1 MTIEEILS
9 RLEGVKGGN
18 GQYAARCPAHD
29 DKRASLSVSTG
40 QDRRILLHCH
50 AGCTVPEILEALGLK
65 ESDLFPDKAQKVPC
79 KPQEARREVV
89 ARYDYTDA
97 QGRLL
102 NQKTRFADKSFSWR
116 HYENGRWWNGRKGD
130 PVLYNLP
137 AVAGAKCLYIVEGE
151 KDVETLKA
159 AGIPAVCGADG
170 AGPGKWR
177 PQYTEALRGKRVAVI
192 QDNDNTGK
200 AFAAETANAL
210 HGAAE
215 SVLVLDLARIWPE
228 LPEHGD
234 TTDIW
239 EHFGKEGLDRIQQLA
254 KDTPEWEPVDLNH
267 FNHLNHTVL
276 NSDSDTFAPFA
287 PFAPPNTN
295 QLPVFP
301 VECLPPALGKY
312 VQAVADNIQV
322 SVDMAAVSALAV
334 CAICV
339 QRKFIVNPK
348 PGWVEPLN
356 LYAVIVAKPSER
368 KSPVMKSMTKCLYQY
383 AKEENER
390 RAPEIEAYR
399 TQKAMLENT
408 IKSMMEAKPKN
419 NEDKLAAILDKKREL
434 RELKPVNPLRL
445 LADDITPEAL
455 TSLIADNG
463 GKMAIV
469 SAEGGIFETL
479 SGMYS
484 NKVNIDAVLKAY
496 SGDYIQVDRKG
507 RPSESIDHPALTIL
521 LFIQLLVLNNIMD
534 NDTFKG
540 RGMLARFLYSIPQ
553 STVGHRVYD
562 TPAVDPFTER
572 DYENLLYSLLSIPE
586 PENIQ
591 AIRLSDDAAALSKDF
606 FEELEP
612 RLVDELE
619 EMDDWAGKYH
629 GQVIRIAG
637 ILHCCIHGEDAAA
650 ELVSGGTMQA
660 AITIGRYFLEHAKAA
675 FRLMGLGESQDV
687 KDAKYILK
695 RIDSTGQTEISK
707 MDLIRLCGRF
717 KSVEDMEPILNVL
730 VDHGY
735 IKIEKARTGKRGRP
749 AETIYLNP
757 EYKTADY
764 NDLND
769 LNGCN
774 DEALNPEYITQKAQK
789 AQKPVK
795 WAYNAELGAEIMED

>member
-1 MTIEEILS
+1 MTIEEFLS
-9 RLEGVKGGN
+9 RLEGVKEEHP
-18 GQYAARCPAHD
+18 GQYSAKCPAHD
-29 DKRASLSVSTG
+29 DKKASLSVG
-40 QDRRILLHCH
+40 KGRDNKIVMKCH
-50 AGCTVPEILEALGLK
+50 AGCTVPEILDAMGLK
-65 ESDLFPDKAQKVPC
+65 ETDLFPDSQKPT
-79 KPQEARREVV
+79 QERPKVV
-89 ARYDYTDA
+89 ARYNYTDA

-102 NQKTRFADKSFSWR
+102 NQKTRFSDKSFSWS
-116 HYENGRWWNGRKGD
+116 HYENGKWWRGRKGE

-137 AVAGAKCLYIVEGE
+137 AVAGAGFLYIVEGE

-159 AGIPAVCGADG
+159 AGVSAVCGADG
-170 AGPGKWR
+170 AGPGKWL
-177 PQYTEALRGKRVAVI
+177 PQYTEALRGKQVAVI
-192 QDNDNTGK
+192 QDNDKIGK

-210 HGAAE
+210 HGAAA
-215 SVLVLDLARIWPE
+215 SVRVLDLTRIWSE

-234 TTDIW
+234 TTDIV
-239 EHFGKEGLDRIQQLA
+239 EHFGKEGFDKIQQLA
-254 KDTPEWEPVDLNH
+254 KDAPEWAFVPFDPFVAQSENENTDP
-267 FNHLNHTVL
+267 FT
-276 NSDSDTFAPFA
+276 PFA
-287 PFAPPNTN
+287 PFAPPNIN

-399 TQKAMLENT
+399 TQKAMLDST
-408 IKSMMEAKPKN
+408 IESMMKAKSGN
-419 NEDKLAAILDKKREL
+419 DEDKLTAILDKKREL

-445 LADDITPEAL
+445 LADDVTPEAL

-463 GKMAIV
+463 GKMAVV

-507 RPSESIDHPALTIL
+507 RLPESIDHPALTIL
-521 LFIQLLVLNNIMD
+521 LFIQFLVLNNIMD

-553 STVGHRVYD
+553 STVGHRAYD
-562 TPAVDPFTER
+562 TQAIDPFTER
-572 DYENLLYSLLSIPE
+572 DYENLLCSLLSIPE
-586 PENIQ
+586 PENVQTIC
-591 AIRLSDDAAALSKDF
+591 LSDEAAALSENF
-606 FEELEP
+606 FNDLEP
-612 RLVDELE
+612 RLVDDLE

-650 ELVSGGTMQA
+650 ELISGGTMQA

-707 MDLIRLCGRF
+707 RDLYRLCDGHF
-717 KSVEDMEPILNVL
+717 NSIEFMEPILNLL

-735 IKIEKARTGKRGRP
+735 IRIEKIKTGGRP
-749 AETIYLNP
+749 TENVILNR
-757 EYKTADY
+757 EYERQKGQ
-764 NDLND
+764 NRQ
-769 LNGCN
+769 
-774 DEALNPEYITQKAQK
+774 NPQKW
-789 AQKPVK
+789 V
-795 WAYNAELGAEIMED
+795 YDSELDAEILED

>member
-1 MTIEEILS
+1 MTIEEILF
-9 RLEGVKGGN
+9 RLEGVSGGN
-18 GQYAARCPAHD
+18 GQYKAKCPAHD
-29 DKRASLSVSTG
+29 DKKASLSVG
-40 QDRRILLHCH
+40 KGRDNKIVMKCH
-50 AGCTVPEILEALGLK
+50 AGCNTVDVLAAMGLTK
-65 ESDLFPDKAQKVPC
+65 ADLFDNSQKPT
-79 KPQEARREVV
+79 QERPKVV
-89 ARYDYTDA
+89 ARYNYTDA
-97 QGRLL
+97 QGRFLF
-102 NQKTRFADKSFSWR
+102 QKTRDESKGFWWYHK
-116 HYENGRWWNGRKGD
+116 ENGKWVKGRGGD

-137 AVAGAKCLYIVEGE
+137 VVTSEKCLYIVEGE

-159 AGIPAVCGADG
+159 AGIPATSGPDG
-170 AGPGKWR
+170 ASGKWL
-177 PQYTEALRGKRVAVI
+177 PQYTEALRGKRVAII
-192 QDNDNTGK
+192 QDNDDAGK
-200 AFAAETANAL
+200 AYAARVANAL
-210 HGAAE
+210 HGVAE
-215 SVLVLDLARIWPE
+215 SVRVLDLTQIWPE
-228 LPEHGD
+228 LPEKGD
-234 TTDIW
+234 TTDLV

-254 KDTPEWEPVDLNH
+254 KDAPEWEPVDLNH

-295 QLPVFP
+295 QLPAFP
-301 VECLPPALGKY
+301 VECLPQALSKY

-399 TQKAMLENT
+399 TQRDMLESA
-408 IKSMMEAKPKN
+408 ISSMMNAKTKDEEN
-419 NEDKLAAILDKKREL
+419 KLEAILSKKKEL
-434 RELKPVNPLRL
+434 RELKPVRPLRL
-445 LADDITPEAL
+445 LADDVTTEAL

-463 GKMAIV
+463 GKMAVV

-479 SGMYS
+479 SGMYN

-507 RPSESIDHPALTIL
+507 RPPESIDHPALTIL
-521 LFIQLLVLNNIMD
+521 LFIQFLVLNNIMD

-553 STVGHRVYD
+553 STIGHRVYN
-562 TPAVDPFTER
+562 TQAVDTFTER

-586 PENIQ
+586 PENVQ
-591 AIRLSDDAAALSKDF
+591 AIRLSDEAAALSEEF
-606 FEELEP
+606 FNDLEP

-650 ELVSGGTMQA
+650 ELVSGGTMQS

-707 MDLIRLCGRF
+707 KELFDLCRKKEGFEQVEYMDPVLNLLI
-717 KSVEDMEPILNVL
+717 
-730 VDHGY
+730 DHGY
-735 IKIEKARTGKRGRP
+735 IRLEKVKTGGRP
-749 AETIYLNP
+749 TEKIILSQEYL
-757 EYKTADY
+757 A
-764 NDLND
+764 
-769 LNGCN
+769 
-774 DEALNPEYITQKAQK
+774 QKAQK

-795 WAYNAELGAEIMED
+795 WVYNAELDADILED